1 MDHKTENQKNSY
13 IYKNLFPI
21 FKKEKTQNFTTIIL
35 TFITLSFF
43 GLFAINPTIT
53 TIARL
58 QKQLSDSK
66 FVDQK
71 LQEKISALNS
81 LQNEYMSVKENM
93 PIILDA
99 IPTKPETILF
109 TALLQGVARQN
120 GISITRLQLFQVELS
135 KKQQEKDIYSSFP
148 FVIEAEGTQDNLI
161 TFISELI
168 NFQRIIS
175 IENISYGKTKENDV
189 FHLSLRGESYF
200 KQ

>member
-1 MDHKTENQKNSY
+1 MDQKTENQNNTY
-13 IYKNLFPI
+13 LYKNLLPI

-43 GLFAINPTIT
+43 GLFAINPTIS
-53 TIARL
+53 TIAKL

-81 LQNEYMSVKENM
+81 LQNAYTSIKGDM
-93 PIILDA
+93 PTILNA
-99 IPTKPETILF
+99 IPTKPETILL
-109 TALLQGVARQN
+109 TALLQGITRQHT
-120 GISITRLQLFQVELS
+120 ITITRLQLFQVELS
-135 KKQQEKDIYSSFP
+135 KKQQVKDMYSSFP
-148 FVIEAEGTQDNLI
+148 FAIEVEGTQSNLT

-175 IENISYGKTKENDV
+175 IANISYGKTKDSNV
-189 FHLSLRGESYF
+189 FHLSLRGQAYF